1 MLWVVSVS
9 IWLFDGVLSLSVALY
24 SVNCAI
30 YAIQGLAFVMIWLSM
45 LARMGRGTIKCRS
58 FYSFGGISSP

>member
-9 IWLFDGVLSLSVALY
+9 IWLFDGVLSLSVGLY
-24 SVNCAI
+24 SLNCAI

-45 LARMGRGTIKCRS
+45 LARMGRGAIEYRS
-58 FYSFGGISSP
+58 LYSFGDISSP